1 LDQPPS
7 RKKASLALIA
17 AQAGVSPSTVSRI
30 VNGQL
35 DRANPK
41 TIARV
46 QALVAQYSFQP
57 SFIGRSLR
65 RGQSQVV
72 AMLAPN
78 LDNPAMGAIAT
89 STEAALR
96 DAGYVMVLCDTHDR
110 PELQDSY
117 FDAMRAQSVRGYVL
131 VGTIAS
137 PGLKAVIERG
147 EPAVLVGRR
156 APDGMGSAPF
166 VGIDNRAA
174 GADAAEFLLNSGVTR
189 PALLHAGLFSSAA
202 ADRVAG
208 FCDHLAARGVA
219 REDIPIASSGRLQH
233 MEAGFEAARLLA
245 ARQGWPE
252 GMMCVSD
259 QMAYGAW
266 RLARESGVRVP
277 EDCLI
282 VGVDD
287 NALNAWIAPWLTSV
301 HVPYSDFGGAVVSQL
316 QAIWAGET
324 PADLLL
330 PHRLVPRGKGAMPS
344 SAPSI

>member
-1 LDQPPS
+1 MKPPPS

-17 AQAGVSPSTVSRI
+17 EQAGVSPSTVSRI

-41 TIARV
+41 TVARV
-46 QALVAQYSFQP
+46 QALVAHYGFRP
-57 SFIGRSLR
+57 NFIGRSLR
-65 RGQSQVV
+65 RGESEVV

-78 LDNPAMGAIAT
+78 LDNPAMGAIAS

-110 PELQDSY
+110 PDLQDSY
-117 FDAMRAQSVRGYVL
+117 FAAMRAQSVRGYVL

-137 PGLKAVIERG
+137 PGLKALLERG
-147 EPAVLVGRR
+147 EPTVLVGRR
-156 APDGMGSAPF
+156 APEGMGSAPF

-174 GADAAEFLLNSGVTR
+174 GAEAAEFLLQSGIAR

-208 FCDHLAARGVA
+208 FCDHLAARGIP
-219 REDIPIASSGRLQH
+219 RELVPVASSGRLQH
-233 MEAGFEAARLLA
+233 MEAGYEAAGLLA
-245 ARQGWPE
+245 ATHGWPK

-259 QMAYGAW
+259 QMAYGVW
-266 RLARESGVRVP
+266 RLARERGMQIP

-301 HVPYSDFGGAVVSQL
+301 HVPYADFGEAVVSQL
-316 QAIWAGET
+316 KAIWAGEK
-324 PADLLL
+324 AAERLL
-330 PHRLVPRGKGAMPS
+330 PHRLVERTVPAV
-344 SAPSI
+344 